1 MSVPTTT
8 DQFLEYLTS
17 SNVVD
22 SDRLTPY
29 LNECKQ
35 NNKLPD
41 QPKVFANQLVRDGLL
56 TPFQAQQLLA
66 GRHRNFTFGKYRLLE
81 PLGAG
86 GMNKVFLC
94 EHVVMRNRVAVKML
108 PRKKNEDPAKVARFF
123 REARAVAALDHPNI
137 VRAHDIDT
145 SNEKYHYLVME
156 YVDGISL
163 HDFVAKRGPL
173 DPAHAANYIA
183 QAAAGLEHIHQAGM
197 IHRDLKPA
205 NLLLDRAGVVKIL
218 DLGLARFE
226 DDEERIT
233 ERYNDTSILG
243 TVDFLS
249 PEQTMLDGKLDIR
262 SDIYGLGATFYFL
275 LTARVPFEGNN
286 LMKKLIAH
294 QQSEPEA
301 VEKLRSDVPPKLLKI
316 QTRMMAKKPKQRFQ
330 TPAELL
336 EALAPW
342 TNIDVPPPR
351 EDELPRPSKGPHSS
365 RSDMYVRSAR
375 TPMSSSVLSAP
386 RSSLLLPMPQP
397 IQRRRRWLLPVL
409 VAIGIAL
416 TAAAIVGAMMRR

>member
-1 MSVPTTT
+1 
-8 DQFLEYLTS
+8 
-17 SNVVD
+17 
-22 SDRLTPY
+22 
-29 LNECKQ
+29 
-35 NNKLPD
+35 
-41 QPKVFANQLVRDGLL
+41 
-56 TPFQAQQLLA
+56 
-66 GRHRNFTFGKYRLLE
+66 
-81 PLGAG
+81 
-86 GMNKVFLC
+86 
-94 EHVVMRNRVAVKML
+94 
-108 PRKKNEDPAKVARFF
+108 
-123 REARAVAALDHPNI
+123 
-137 VRAHDIDT
+137 
-145 SNEKYHYLVME
+145 
-156 YVDGISL
+156 VDGISL

-205 NLLLDRAGVVKIL
+205 NLLLDRTGVVKIL

-249 PEQTMLDGKLDIR
+249 PEQTLLDGKLDIR

-294 QQSEPEA
+294 QQSEPEP

-351 EDELPRPSKGPHSS
+351 EEELPRPSKGSHSS

-375 TPMSSSVLSAP
+375 TPMSSSVMSAP

-397 IQRRRRWLLPVL
+397 NSRRRRWLLPVL

-416 TAAAIVGAMMRR
+416 TAAAIVGAIMRR